1 MLGELN
7 STGVSTLKA
16 ARKIADSIEI
26 AAGWAK
32 DELKDSATMAKEV
45 NVETRSIRKTIAV
58 ETFNLE
64 LQKKQY
70 KTAKSK
76 AKFEAKIASSDLNI
90 SNIMA
95 GE

>member
-16 ARKIADSIEI
+16 VRKVADSVEI

-32 DELKDSATMAKEV
+32 DELKDAATLAKEV
-45 NVETRSIRKTIAV
+45 NAETRDIRKTIAI
-58 ETFNLE
+58 EAYNLE
-64 LQKKQY
+64 LQKEQY

-76 AKFEAKIASSDLNI
+76 AKFEAKMASSDIKINI
-90 SNIMA
+90 TA
-95 GE
+95 GA